1 MLQFLKEL
9 FFKDRRHY
17 PRHLV
22 NGSFVLVVP
31 TKEGNTSKWKV
42 DVIDISLGG
51 AAFIYEGSPDDLAKT
66 GLIKLSNDMP
76 EALEFKTISDVECS
90 KGSTYR
96 KRGVKFEWKGFL
108 GKKQLLEFIEEYGLL
123 LEE

>member
-1 MLQFLKEL
+1 MLQAFKKL
-9 FFKDRRHY
+9 FFKHRRRY

-31 TKEGNTSKWKV
+31 SKDGNETKWKV

-51 AAFIYEGSPDDLAKT
+51 AAFIYEGSPEDLAKS
-66 GLIKLSNDMP
+66 GLIKLSKDMP
-76 EALEFKTISDVECS
+76 EAVEFKTVTDVSCAE
-90 KGSTYR
+90 GSNFR
-96 KRGVKFEWKGFL
+96 RRGVKFEWKGFL
-108 GKKQLLEFIEEYGLL
+108 GRKQLNDFIKEYGLL